1 MKKAKPQA
9 EKPEEFKRFED
20 FTRRLMAVPKKE
32 IDEQKAK
39 YEKQKT
45 ARKKKAAWILS
56 TTSALIGWAKQKQA
70 LAQWVHSTLHDYRSN
85 LTHPRKTL
93 TARIELK

>member
-1 MKKAKPQA
+1 MKKTKAQA

-39 YEKQKT
+39 YE
-45 ARKKKAAWILS
+45 RKKAA
-56 TTSALIGWAKQKQA
+56 KKRQA
-70 LAQWVHSTLHDYRSN
+70 A
-85 LTHPRKTL
+85 
-93 TARIELK
+93 

>member
-1 MKKAKPQA
+1 MKKTKPKA
-9 EKPEEFKRFED
+9 NTPSEEFQRFQD

-45 ARKKKAAWILS
+45 AKSKA
-56 TTSALIGWAKQKQA
+56 
-70 LAQWVHSTLHDYRSN
+70 R
-85 LTHPRKTL
+85 
-93 TARIELK
+93 